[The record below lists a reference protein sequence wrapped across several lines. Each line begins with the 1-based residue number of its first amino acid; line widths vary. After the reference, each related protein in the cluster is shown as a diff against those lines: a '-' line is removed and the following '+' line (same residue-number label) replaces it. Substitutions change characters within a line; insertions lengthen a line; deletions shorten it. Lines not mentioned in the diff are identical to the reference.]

1 MYKVLGGSNVS
12 FDELSTLLCEI
23 EAIMNSR
30 PISYVYDD
38 IHEGQAITPSLLLCG
53 KDLTQLPAGMFNH
66 KFDRKQP
73 QTCRERLKYLEKLKT
88 YFWTRYT
95 REYLTELSD
104 RHLTQRHGKEVR
116 EPKVDDI
123 VLVKEG
129 SDTVKIPRH
138 KWKVARVVQ
147 LHPGRDGRVRSV
159 DINLTQEG
167 KPLVLRH
174 YSPRKLVPLEG
185 DLEEQK

>member
-1 MYKVLGGSNVS
+1 
-12 FDELSTLLCEI
+12 
-23 EAIMNSR
+23 
-30 PISYVYDD
+30 
-38 IHEGQAITPSLLLCG
+38 
-53 KDLTQLPAGMFNH
+53 MFNH

-104 RHLTQRHGKEVR
+104 RHLTQRHAKDVR